1 MFPSV
6 SFKRS
11 ACHLKQFFM
20 DSFKLV
26 NATQIGVIIEGAEFA
41 KEFNYFIT
49 IQLEGEGEKR
59 RTDVSARVK
68 NPIFTTAAFYL
79 PLPHERIELNM
90 KLLFGAFILSNRE
103 GTSEQGKGQAR
114 LLGECVLELGPL
126 TPALTDV
133 RGAGVRQHLRF
144 TRQQDGKTVTVGRF
158 LVNLRLVGEEVM
170 PSIVDETNRS
180 YIHPLPVA
188 DPQSDFAWRIRVDF
202 RAALEVPLNVGV
214 LPTTFYTFG
223 WSQYVEQRPGEN
235 DMLNSRVVQNNR
247 FPIFNQQELFVNPP
261 SVQAVDGF
269 LWLSLID
276 KPSNSL
282 VEASSLPMSALRPFH
297 PIHLELFSKKIEQD
311 SRCRM
316 LVSLNVEESLAGTA
330 GENLVDIAIQGVNF
344 DPLPLATSKLMVA
357 MTTNGS
363 PLLELPF
370 IQVDLRGENNLA
382 AEMLKH
388 KKSRVSVFLS
398 PVMNLNMRQTDN
410 PYNAQ
415 AIFTVPKSYLRNQ
428 LAFWLIVRDEAV
440 QTELLMPLPNSI
452 TGHTEVLD
460 EELLTSLQ

>member
-1 MFPSV
+1 
-6 SFKRS
+6 
-11 ACHLKQFFM
+11 M
-20 DSFKLV
+20 DSFKLI

-41 KEFNYFIT
+41 KDYNYFIT
-49 IQLEGEGEKR
+49 VQLEGADDKR

-68 NPIFTTAAFYL
+68 NPIFTNAAFYL

-103 GTSEQGKGQAR
+103 GTSDQGKGQAR
-114 LLGECVLELGPL
+114 LLGESVLELGPL

-170 PSIVDETNRS
+170 PSIQEDTNRS
-180 YIHPLPVA
+180 YVHPLPVA
-188 DPQSDFAWRIRVDF
+188 DPQADFSWRIRVDF

-214 LPTTFYTFG
+214 LPSTFFTFG

-235 DMLNSRVVQNNR
+235 ETLTSRVVANNR

-261 SVQAVDGF
+261 SVHVVDGF

-282 VEASSLPMSALRPFH
+282 IDSTSLPMSALRPFH
-297 PIHLELFSKKIEQD
+297 PIHLELFSKKIEVD

-316 LVSLNVEESLAGTA
+316 MLSLGIEESLSQSA
-330 GENLVDIAIQGVNF
+330 EESLVDIAILSVNF
-344 DPLPLATSKLMVA
+344 EPLPLATSKLMIA

-363 PLLELPF
+363 
-370 IQVDLRGENNLA
+370 
-382 AEMLKH
+382 
-388 KKSRVSVFLS
+388 S
-398 PVMNLNMRQTDN
+398 
-410 PYNAQ
+410 
-415 AIFTVPKSYLRNQ
+415 
-428 LAFWLIVRDEAV
+428 
-440 QTELLMPLPNSI
+440 
-452 TGHTEVLD
+452 LD
-460 EELLTSLQ
+460 S